1 MIQSLTLTATK
12 EILTMTIEDLIK
24 ELEKIKEEHGNLN
37 VVIYHRHDTYDSYF
51 NDNDVDITVD
61 NDKNIIYL

>member
-1 MIQSLTLTATK
+1 
-12 EILTMTIEDLIK
+12 MTIDELIK

-51 NDNDVDITVD
+51 NDNDVDIMVD
-61 NDKNIIYL
+61 DDKNIIYL